1 MKMEIKNNPKM
12 NIKREKIED
21 ILKDISKNVREI
33 FLLFISENL
42 IDLKKIEFK
51 GDLESNIKQKIEDA
65 IKDRYQNMN
74 ETFSELRKS
83 GVDLGVLNF
92 KLVMIPLK
100 IKVFLAT
107 YEKKDAENVIN
118 RIKDIENE
126 INKIKN

>member
-126 INKIKN
+126 INKVKN

>member
-1 MKMEIKNNPKM
+1 MEIKNNPKM

-126 INKIKN
+126 INKVKN

>member
-1 MKMEIKNNPKM
+1 MEIKNNPKM

-126 INKIKN
+126 IYKVKN

>member
-1 MKMEIKNNPKM
+1 MEIKNNPKM